1 MKRSMD
7 VLKLKD
13 ILNKK
18 WLNSQEVVL
27 IELKNHGTINVLEDN
42 CPIGKLP
49 SHEDMLFALE
59 IGGKCTNGSIKISNI
74 ESSSDGLIL
83 IVSNIEVC
91 NREHRR

>member
-27 IELKNHGTINVLEDN
+27 IELNNCGTINILEDS

-49 SHEDMLFALE
+49 MHEDMLFALE
-59 IGGKCTNGSIKISNI
+59 IGSKYISGSIESSNS
-74 ESSSDGLIL
+74 ESSSDDLLL

-91 NREHRR
+91 NREHQR